1 MRQALLFRPRRT
13 GPVVLEGEGGSASSA
28 TALLSSTD
36 CAGGGDTS
44 NALLSSSDCA
54 GGGDTSKECAL
65 VISAS
70 GMLSLAHPL
79 EYCWSSLELPQPS
92 ESGSGV
98 IRSVSVAVSSGLQ
111 DDSLS
116 FSALN

>member
-13 GPVVLEGEGGSASSA
+13 GPIVLEGEGGSVNSA
-28 TALLSSTD
+28 IALLSSTD

-44 NALLSSSDCA
+44 NASTDCA
-54 GGGDTSKECAL
+54 GGGDTSNECAL

-79 EYCWSSLELPQPS
+79 EHGWSSLELLQPS
-92 ESGSGV
+92 ESDSGV

>member
-1 MRQALLFRPRRT
+1 MRQALLFRPCRT
-13 GPVVLEGEGGSASSA
+13 GPVALEGEGGSASSA

-44 NALLSSSDCA
+44 NM
-54 GGGDTSKECAL
+54 CAL

-79 EYCWSSLELPQPS
+79 EHCWSSLELPQPS

-116 FSALN
+116 SSALN